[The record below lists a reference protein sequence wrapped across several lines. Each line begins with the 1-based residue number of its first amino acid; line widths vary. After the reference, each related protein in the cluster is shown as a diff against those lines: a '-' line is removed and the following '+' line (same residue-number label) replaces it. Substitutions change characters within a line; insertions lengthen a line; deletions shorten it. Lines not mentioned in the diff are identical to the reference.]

1 LDFFL
6 KECCHDSGPGSRTAC
21 GANQYGRGYN
31 RNAAKLILAE
41 VEFEHRVEAVAQL
54 IRSLNL
60 EQIFEFKPGMRFAR
74 K

>member
-1 LDFFL
+1 M
-6 KECCHDSGPGSRTAC
+6 GG
-21 GANQYGRGYN
+21 GYN

-41 VEFEHRVEAVAQL
+41 VELEHRVEAVAQL